1 MPDVTGVLGRAPSW
15 AGPAASGA
23 LAVLLLALIVTG
35 LVRLIRGRRKAEKS
49 DSEEQAGET
58 SSPLAQLVTALTF
71 VAALIATATSANGM
85 WNFFG
90 TAFHA
95 TGPVRVALFAV
106 FEIALVVFALNAR
119 LAARSTDKDSTGSF
133 DDFGV
138 WVIAAATAVLAASEA
153 DSVQAVLGRLMVP
166 FVAVLLW
173 ERDLLRKKAE
183 ARAARRKK
191 AGESST
197 TEARRIYLRFTP
209 QRVALWLGLAD
220 TKDDLE
226 ELKQNRKLARLA
238 RAAWRAYRLEQVSAA
253 QWRKELATRR
263 LDRRLHAAAGHLE
276 LAADTPAVTKLRDHL
291 AWLYQLR
298 TSIKSA
304 EVAGQYVA
312 DQRADALAA
321 ELEAVR
327 EQLADVQAQTA
338 GRDRDELLAIER
350 AEQLPPTPAEPQ
362 ERTEPAAL
370 PAVPVVQ
377 EVPVPE
383 DRAARVAELVA
394 VLAAGKRLANGDV
407 RQRYGVSES
416 TARRLI
422 RDAEE
427 QAGWSELATLPS
439 QQDADR
445 VNGSA
450 LVVPHAYSS

>member
-1 MPDVTGVLGRAPSW
+1 MPDVTGVLDRAPSW

-35 LVRLIRGRRKAEKS
+35 LVRLIRGRRKGDEKS
-49 DSEEQAGET
+49 DSEK
-58 SSPLAQLVTALTF
+58 SSPVARLVTGLTF
-71 VAALIATATSANGM
+71 IAALIATATSANGM

-119 LAARSTDKDSTGSF
+119 LAARSTEKDSTGSF

-183 ARAARRKK
+183 ARATRRKK

-238 RAAWRAYRLEQVSAA
+238 RAAWRAYRLEQVNAA

-304 EVAGQYVA
+304 EVAGQQAA

-327 EQLADVQAQTA
+327 AQLADVQAQTA
-338 GRDRDELLAIER
+338 GRDREELLAIER

-370 PAVPVVQ
+370 PPVPVVQ
-377 EVPVPE
+377 EVSVPE

-394 VLAAGKRLANGDV
+394 VLAAGKRLANSDV

-427 QAGWSELATLPS
+427 QAGWSELVTLPS
-439 QQDADR
+439 QQDAER

-450 LVVPHAYSS
+450 FVVPRAYSS